1 MNRLYQQFSLQY
13 RCRIQN
19 GVFTWSTIGKRTIG
33 TIGSSD
39 DGDVDM
45 AEPESTPEAASSSQ
59 K

>member
-19 GVFTWSTIGKRTIG
+19 GVFTWSTIG

-39 DGDVDM
+39 DVDVDM

>member
-19 GVFTWSTIGKRTIG
+19 GVFTWSTIG
-33 TIGSSD
+33 SSD
-39 DGDVDM
+39 DVDVDM